1 MNHAKHFNQ
10 VMSSEAL
17 IIAYD
22 AVSERYPDR
31 KMGNIIIKPL
41 ARFYAVMLYDLPK
54 IEVEMIKENGVEVKV
69 DRHSGKVIEMR
80 EFAEPSPYNVQYVRD
95 DLISGK
101 KAFVAGITA
110 LKGFEN
116 FNKEG
121 KITVELVG
129 DVYQVT
135 FPSQQEEDAM
145 LGVDYA
151 FQVWVN
157 SVTSEIVKILV
168 PS

>member
-22 AVSERYPDR
+22 ALSEQYPDR
-31 KMGNIIIKPL
+31 KMGNIIIKPI
-41 ARFYAVMLYDLPK
+41 ARFYTVKFYDLPK
-54 IEVEMIKENGVEVKV
+54 IELKVKKENGVEVKV
-69 DRHSGKVIEMR
+69 DRHSGKVIQIS
-80 EFAEPSPYNVQYVRD
+80 EFAESSPYSVQYVRD

-101 KAFVAGITA
+101 QAFVAGLKA

-121 KITVELVG
+121 EITVELVG

-135 FPSQQEEDAM
+135 FPPQQGEDAV